1 MIEGD
6 EEDELLAEDHTKS
19 TSYYLSKIFG
29 ESSFI
34 VTLFQSTF
42 HPDFSKLDNVFYAS
56 FARDKKHFFETSHDW
71 YFSKSTRERILDFL
85 LKRKR
90 FSDNLND
97 DFAFGIARLIKLG
110 VYTDAYPLH
119 DGSLEDEGDQ
129 PPVDL
134 LLTLR
139 PRFGQVS
146 AVPGLGEVRQLVQVP
161 AAGRHQEVL
170 RGQDRSLLR
179 LAGLLHQDVDHT
191 GHSWT
196 SRIRIRRLQ
205 VSC

>member
-42 HPDFSKLDNVFYAS
+42 HPDFAKLDNVFYAS
-56 FARDKKHFFETSHDW
+56 FARDKKHFFESSHDW

-129 PPVDL
+129 PLSDL
-134 LLTLR
+134 L
-139 PRFGQVS
+139 PPHIEIQVRT
-146 AVPGLGEVRQLVQVP
+146 GLGYTGGGGGSPTGSSSSRWTP
-161 AAGRHQEVL
+161 SGSTT
-170 RGQDRSLLR
+170 GSRSL
-179 LAGLLHQDVDHT
+179 
-191 GHSWT
+191 ST
-196 SRIRIRRLQ
+196 SPGWASSPR
-205 VSC
+205 C